1 MSRRLLDPSLETLLE
16 RLVRDALQRMCEVAQ
31 DETVGESAHRAAVSG
46 LREALDQGRVPP
58 DLMPM
63 VNAALVARGVSGS

>member
-16 RLVRDALQRMCEVAQ
+16 RLVRDALQRMCEVAR
-31 DETVGESAHRAAVSG
+31 DETVNESAHRAAVAG

-58 DLMPM
+58 DLLPM